1 MMTSKVIAVV
11 VGFSI
16 ASTLSS
22 LIMMTITSH
31 NRQREWDKNDEMGA
45 PDQNHL
51 YWTVIHV
58 RDDIGG
64 ICGLLWLTNGLLAA
78 IVAALLF

>member
-1 MMTSKVIAVV
+1 MMTSKIVAAVI
-11 VGFSI
+11 GFSI

-22 LIMMTITSH
+22 VMMMTITSR
-31 NRQREWDKNDEMGA
+31 NRNAEWDKNDETGA

-51 YWTVIHV
+51 YWTVIHI
-58 RDDIGG
+58 RDDIGS

-78 IVAALLF
+78 VVAALLF

>member
-1 MMTSKVIAVV
+1 MLMTMTSR
-11 VGFSI
+11 
-16 ASTLSS
+16 
-22 LIMMTITSH
+22 
-31 NRQREWDKNDEMGA
+31 NRQTEWDKNDKIDA

-51 YWTVIHV
+51 HWTVIHI

-78 IVAALLF
+78 ILAALLW

>member
-1 MMTSKVIAVV
+1 MMTSKIVAAVI
-11 VGFSI
+11 GFSV

-22 LIMMTITSH
+22 VMMMTITSW
-31 NRQREWDKNDEMGA
+31 NRKGEWDKNDETGA

-51 YWTVIHV
+51 YWTVIHI

-64 ICGLLWLTNGLLAA
+64 ICGLLWLTNRLLAA
-78 IVAALLF
+78 VVAALLF